1 MMKSLKLF
9 FILFLCLTISSVVGQ
24 NLYTYVSDA
33 GNFNNGPW
41 QIVQFDQNGENP
53 IVYIDDQ
60 LGWPQDIVF
69 LETQDMVL
77 ISNLTTGRITK
88 YNSTTGDYIEDFA
101 TVTGGPTR
109 MKIGDDG
116 LLYVIQWSG
125 TVNKV
130 LRYNL
135 NGTFV
140 DEFTNV
146 GVGQSIGIA
155 WDDSG
160 NLYISSFA
168 GGSVR
173 KFDNSGDDMG
183 LFINTNLSGPTN
195 IEIKDGVMYVL
206 DWNAGKC
213 VRFDAATGDFI
224 DDFVT
229 TLTNPEGLTFLPNGN
244 LLIGDN
250 GTNSVRMFDSNGND
264 MGDYTTGGNMLTPNA
279 VVLRDE
285 IFLSVKDVKLNT
297 IFVIPTIGN
306 YFTINPMIASEYK
319 TLDIYNVAGILVDTL
334 VPGQSAIW
342 NAQLQAEGLYF
353 MVATTRSGK
362 KVTQKIIVSNK

>member
-1 MMKSLKLF
+1 MKSLKLF
-9 FILFLCLTISSVVGQ
+9 VIFFLSLITSSITGQ

-53 IVYIDDQ
+53 IVYIDEQ

-69 LETQDMVL
+69 LETQDVVL
-77 ISNLTTGRITK
+77 ISNLTTNRITK
-88 YNSTTGDYIEDFA
+88 YHSTTGDYIEDFA
-101 TVTGGPTR
+101 TVAGGPTR

-125 TVNKV
+125 TVNKI
-130 LRYNL
+130 LRYEL

-140 DEFTNV
+140 DEFTDV
-146 GVGQSIGIA
+146 GVNQSIGIA

-160 NLYISSFA
+160 NLYISSFT

-173 KFDNSGDDMG
+173 KFDSSGNDMG
-183 LFINTNLSGPTN
+183 LFINSDLSGPTN
-195 IEIKDGVMYVL
+195 VEIKDGVIYVL

-213 VRFDAATGDFI
+213 VRFDAGTGDFI
-224 DDFVT
+224 DDFIT
-229 TLTNPEGLTFLPNGN
+229 TLTNPEGLTFLPNGD

-250 GTNSVRMFDSNGND
+250 GTNSVRRFDSNGND
-264 MGDYTTGGNMLTPNA
+264 MGDYTSGGNMLTPNA

-285 IFLSVKDVKLNT
+285 LFLSVNDVALNT
-297 IFVIPTIGN
+297 AFVIPTIGD
-306 YFTINPMIASEYK
+306 YFTINPVIASEYK
-319 TLDIYNVAGILVDTL
+319 TLYVYNVSGVLVETL
-334 VPGQSAIW
+334 VTDQTAIW
-342 NAQLQAEGLYF
+342 NAQYQPEGLYF
-353 MVATTRSGK
+353 MVATTHSGK
-362 KVTQKIIVSNK
+362 KATQKIIVSNK